1 MRALLPLLPRPS
13 RYLGSEDGSLRTPP
27 AACRARVA
35 LAFPDLYEV
44 GMSYTG
50 QAILLHTVNA
60 NPDLF
65 AERVFAPD
73 DEAAAILTSHGAP
86 LSTLETGTPLAD
98 CDLLGVHLTHELCAT
113 TALWMLDLAGIPRRA
128 ADRDSGRPAGARCQ
142 AGGWPLVL
150 GGGGITCNAE
160 FLTPFFDAMVL
171 GDGEAI
177 LPELL
182 RAVANFRDAGRSRR
196 ELLEHLATWPGM
208 YVPAVPQARVER
220 VHVPDLNAVDYP
232 LRSPQAFGAVHDRF
246 TIEIARG
253 CTRGCRFCHAGM
265 VYRPVRERSLDTLET
280 IVEQGIQDSGYEE
293 LSFLS
298 LSTGDFSAL
307 EQLFERSLPRCRA
320 EQVAISLP
328 SLRVGSISPSV
339 MAKIAGLRR
348 TGVTIAPEAG
358 SQRLRDV
365 INKGVTEEALL
376 EHVRELFRLG
386 WDQVKLYF
394 MLGLPTETKADLEAI
409 LDLCRKVEAVG
420 KEVKDKPG
428 RLQVTAAV
436 STFVPKPHTPFQ
448 WERQLSLE
456 ETKERLGFLRALF
469 KPHRRLGLK
478 FHMPEMS
485 WLEGVFSR
493 ADRRLAEAV
502 SLACDRGLRFDSW
515 TDRLDIRRWREVFEA
530 CDINPEA
537 YHEARDP
544 AAPLPW
550 DHLHPGVRKE
560 FLLAERRRALAGSLT
575 EDCRYGRC
583 TRCGACG
590 LNDGTP
596 DHRLNQA
603 TRDQQPTD
611 ESPVAELPE
620 TAAPAK
626 TELGAKAIQL
636 RLWYEKLGPA
646 AYLSQRELGQVFERA
661 FRRARLPLSFSQGF
675 HPLPRVSFGR
685 ALPVG
690 VESLQECLDLWL
702 REPISAEEARQRL
715 GGRFPAGLRLVAVEE
730 LGPGKHSLDSVWDVY
745 HLEIPT
751 ESPLFP
757 QVGALLQAA
766 WAAES
771 LPITVSGKKGD
782 RQLEIR
788 PMLAAIGTPGPLPGG
803 LRVELRLDWQPAGY
817 LNPLLLV
824 RHLLRTGEQEPDL
837 GSFRLIKVQHGA
849 A

>member
-1 MRALLPLLPRPS
+1 MRTLLPLLPRPT

-27 AACRARVA
+27 TPCRARMA

-60 NPDLF
+60 RPGLF
-65 AERVFAPD
+65 AERVYAPD
-73 DEAAAILTSHGAP
+73 DEAAAIMVSHGAR
-86 LSTLETGTPLAD
+86 LSTLETGTPLD
-98 CDLLGVHLTHELCAT
+98 QCDVVGLHLTHELCAT
-113 TALWMLDLAGIPRRA
+113 TALWMLDLAGIPRRSEQRA
-128 ADRDSGRPAGARCQ
+128 PDAPAGSHA
-142 AGGWPLVL
+142 ALGGWPLIL

-177 LPELL
+177 LPAVLE
-182 RAVANFRDAGRSRR
+182 AVAEFRDAGRPRR
-196 ELLEHLATWPGM
+196 ELLQHLATMPGL
-208 YVPAVPQARVER
+208 YVPSVPQERVER
-220 VHVPDLNAVDYP
+220 VFVPDLNAVDFP

-265 VYRPVRERSLDTLET
+265 VYRPVRERSLDTLER
-280 IVEQGIQDSGYEE
+280 IVDQGIQDSGYEE

-307 EQLFERSLPRCRA
+307 EQLFQRSLPRCRA
-320 EQVAISLP
+320 EQVSISLP
-328 SLRVGSISPSV
+328 SLRVGSISPAV

-394 MLGLPTETKADLEAI
+394 MLGLPTETQADLDAI

-420 KEVKDKPG
+420 REVKDRPG

-448 WERQLSLE
+448 WERQLSLG
-456 ETKERLGFLRALF
+456 ETRERIGYLKSLF
-469 KPHRRLGLK
+469 KPHRRLALK

-493 ADRRLAEAV
+493 ADRRLAQAV
-502 SLACDRGLRFDSW
+502 ELACDLGVRFDSW
-515 TDRLDIRRWREVFEA
+515 TDRLDISVWRQVFA
-530 CDINPEA
+530 QCGIDADA
-537 YHEARDP
+537 YLDARDP

-550 DHLHPGVRKE
+550 EHLHPGVRKA

-583 TRCGACG
+583 THCGACEEH
-590 LNDGTP
+590 P
-596 DHRLNQA
+596 AHWLNQT
-603 TRDQQPTD
+603 TRDQAAATPSREVPQDDPGED
-611 ESPVAELPE
+611 
-620 TAAPAK
+620 APAK
-626 TELGAKAIQL
+626 ASLGEKAVQL

-675 HPLPRVSFGR
+675 HPLPRISFGR

-702 REPISAEEARQRL
+702 REPLEAAEVLRRL
-715 GGRFPAGLRLVAVEE
+715 GGRFPAGIRMCAVEDI
-730 LGPGKHSLDSVWDVY
+730 GPRKQTLDSTADLY
-745 HLEIPT
+745 RLELPP
-751 ESPLFP
+751 EHPLHH
-757 QVGALLQAA
+757 ALPDLLAGFLA
-766 WAAES
+766 LPSS
-771 LPITVSGKKGD
+771 LLTLSGKKGD
-782 RQLEIR
+782 RTLDVR
-788 PMLAAIGTPGPLPGG
+788 PMLADAQVIAPGTA
-803 LRVELRLDWQPAGY
+803 EIRLNWVAGY
-817 LNPLLLV
+817 VNPLALV
-824 RHLLRTGEQEPDL
+824 RHLLKGAAPGT
-837 GSFRLIKVQHGA
+837 FRLLKVRHGDG
-849 A
+849 

>member
-1 MRALLPLLPRPS
+1 MRTLLPLLPRPT

-27 AACRARVA
+27 DPCRARIA

-50 QAILLHTVNA
+50 QAILLHTVNSR
-60 NPDLF
+60 PGLF
-65 AERVFAPD
+65 AERVYAPD
-73 DEAAAILTSHGAP
+73 DEAAAIMASHGAR
-86 LSTLETGTPLAD
+86 LSTLETGTPLAQ
-98 CDLLGVHLTHELCAT
+98 CDVVGFHLTHELCAT
-113 TALWMLDLAGIPRRA
+113 TALWMLDLAGIPRRSEQRA
-128 ADRDSGRPAGARCQ
+128 PDAPAGSQ
-142 AGGWPLVL
+142 AEFGGWPLIL

-160 FLTPFFDAMVL
+160 FLTPFLDVMVL
-171 GDGEAI
+171 GDGEFI
-177 LPELL
+177 LPDVLEM
-182 RAVANFRDAGRSRR
+182 VADFRDAGRTRR
-196 ELLEHLATWPGM
+196 ELLQALAAVPGL
-208 YVPAVPQARVER
+208 YVPSVPQARVER
-220 VHVPDLNAVDYP
+220 VFVPDLNAVDYP
-232 LRSPQAFGAVHDRF
+232 LRSPQAFGAVHDRY

-293 LSFLS
+293 ISFLS

-307 EQLFERSLPRCRA
+307 EQLFDRSLPCCRA

-328 SLRVGSISPSV
+328 SLRVGSISPTV

-394 MLGLPTETKADLEAI
+394 MLGLPTETRADMDAI

-420 KEVKDKPG
+420 REVKDRPG

-448 WERQLSLE
+448 WDRQLSLG
-456 ETKERLGFLRALF
+456 ETRERIGYLKSLF
-469 KPHRRLGLK
+469 KPHRRLALK
-478 FHMPEMS
+478 FHMSEMS

-493 ADRRLAEAV
+493 ADRRLAQAV
-502 SLACDRGLRFDSW
+502 ELACDMGVRFDSW
-515 TDRLDIRRWREVFEA
+515 TDRLDISIWRQVFAQCGIEA
-530 CDINPEA
+530 DT
-537 YHEARDP
+537 YLDARDP

-583 TRCGACG
+583 TRCGACEHE
-590 LNDGTP
+590 P
-596 DHRLNQA
+596 AHHLNQA
-603 TRDQQPTD
+603 TRDQAAPATILQD
-611 ESPVAELPE
+611 ETEQ
-620 TAAPAK
+620 AAPAK
-626 TELGAKAIQL
+626 ASLGDKAVQL
-636 RLWYEKLGPA
+636 RLWYETLGPA
-646 AYLSQRELGQVFERA
+646 AYLSQRELAQVFERA

-702 REPISAEEARQRL
+702 REAIEPAEALRRL
-715 GGRFPAGLRLVAVEE
+715 GGRFPAGIALTAVEDI
-730 LGPGKHSLDSVWDVY
+730 GPQKQVLDSMTDLY
-745 HLEIPT
+745 RLELP
-751 ESPLFP
+751 EEHPLRDRLP
-757 QVGALLQAA
+757 ALL
-766 WAAES
+766 AEFLALPSS
-771 LPITVSGKKGD
+771 LLTVSGKKGD
-782 RQLEIR
+782 RTLEVR
-788 PMLAAIGTPGPLPGG
+788 PMLATAEMIAPGQA
-803 LRVELRLDWQPAGY
+803 ELRLDWTAGY
-817 LNPLLLV
+817 VNPLALV
-824 RHLLRTGEQEPDL
+824 RHILRDAAP
-837 GSFRLIKVQHGA
+837 GSFRLLKVRHGA
-849 A
+849 G